1 MLNKDDRSP
10 NRVCTPGCELYT
22 PCLLYTPP
30 YTHKVHTPIHTHAR
44 THTHTHKH
52 THTHT
57 LKVVELWEKSIV
69 VREGNAWMYY
79 KGSLEEYSGPL
90 Q

>member
-1 MLNKDDRSP
+1 M
-10 NRVCTPGCELYT
+10 YT

-44 THTHTHKH
+44 THTHTQTH
-52 THTHT
+52 THSHT

>member
-1 MLNKDDRSP
+1 M
-10 NRVCTPGCELYT
+10 YT